1 MVLSSR
7 WQVSD
12 DDLAAHISAL
22 QTGQVPDMMQ
32 DAVEVPLAEK
42 LAPPVSAS
50 PQQSPQKFSPRKTQP
65 CPQQGLPMKSPR
77 QASSIL
83 QSTALTTLSS
93 PFRLAGNREPFLN
106 LAIEP
111 RRDSTSA
118 KVKGRICG
126 PTRLD
131 LLLKQDTI
139 PCMQDGR
146 RFNGAMDSSI
156 RLYIKMPSIEASI
169 SMWVDPD
176 LPVHPVHGVD
186 AALDSAASVTEAPE
200 VQKWRSSPQ
209 TTLSHTVRDAHCLQD
224 VIEQS
229 TGVPANKQNL
239 RLGAVRLDLNGDS
252 HVPDGSTLRQC
263 GINHGCQILMNSTST
278 AVHHHLMAQS
288 QQNRTTGAWISPR
301 WQSEQKPQI
310 FGQMPEGGYLST
322 QSPFCHNYCEL
333 PELGATDPCDAIRG
347 RFMSKRR

>member
-1 MVLSSR
+1 MP
-7 WQVSD
+7 
-12 DDLAAHISAL
+12 DLM
-22 QTGQVPDMMQ
+22 P
-32 DAVEVPLAEK
+32 DAVEVPPAEK
-42 LAPPVSAS
+42 LAPPVAAA

-93 PFRLAGNREPFLN
+93 PFRLGGNREPFLN

-111 RRDSTSA
+111 RRNSTSLSRS
-118 KVKGRICG
+118 GG

-139 PCMQDGR
+139 PCVQDGR
-146 RFNGAMDSSI
+146 RFNGAMDDSI

-176 LPVHPVHGVD
+176 LPVHPVHGVP
-186 AALDSAASVTEAPE
+186 AALDPAVPAGSAVSVKEAPE
-200 VQKWRSSPQ
+200 VQKWRSPHQ
-209 TTLSHTVRDAHCLQD
+209 TILSHTVRDARCLQD
-224 VIEQS
+224 VIEQC

-239 RLGAVRLDLNGDS
+239 RLSGVRLDLNGDS
-252 HVPDGSTLRQC
+252 HVPEGSTLRQC
-263 GINHGCQILMNSTST
+263 GINHGCQILMNCTSV
-278 AVHHHLMAQS
+278 AVHHHLVAQS
-288 QQNRTTGAWISPR
+288 QLNRTTGAWISPR
-301 WQSEQKPQI
+301 WRCEQKPQI
-310 FGQMPEGGYLST
+310 FGLLPEGGYLST

-333 PELGATDPCDAIRG
+333 PEVGATDPCDAIRG